1 MDGSAGVGRLPAR
14 RASRRSATTARPT
27 CANTY
32 LLYLRFQLHA
42 RRLDARRSYDEECA
56 LLRDTLEKR
65 AEPHW
70 REFLS
75 LWKT

>member
-1 MDGSAGVGRLPAR
+1 V
-14 RASRRSATTARPT
+14 
-27 CANTY
+27 NTY
-32 LLYLRFQLHA
+32 LLFLRFQLMRCA
-42 RRLDARRSYDEECA
+42 YDAKRYAEECSLVRA
-56 LLRDTLEKR
+56 TLEKR